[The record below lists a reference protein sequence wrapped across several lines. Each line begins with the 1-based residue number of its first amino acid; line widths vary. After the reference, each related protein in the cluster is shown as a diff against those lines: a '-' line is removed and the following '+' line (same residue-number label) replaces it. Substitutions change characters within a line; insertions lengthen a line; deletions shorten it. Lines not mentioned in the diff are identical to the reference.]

1 MITRIQVFAVMKLAL
16 VCVMALV
23 LTQAATAEVVIFD
36 NFDRADGKFSGT
48 ATSDGN
54 GTWHTSDNAVSYQIV
69 GNAAEAMNNNNS
81 NRGAYMSWSAPSD
94 KTYSV
99 SATVTRSLNGTSN
112 HSHGIGFVDGSVLD
126 DGCGSTGCAHGLTMA
141 IDIGGNAYFWANGFG
156 KLIKHG
162 GMLSDVGLANDST
175 DPIELTVEVDPVA
188 NIGRGLIN
196 GQEILNIPWDASADA
211 VTGAGIYNSSTGG
224 ASWDN
229 FTISV
234 VPEPTSLVLL
244 VLGGLLLAVR
254 RK

>member
-1 MITRIQVFAVMKLAL
+1 
-16 VCVMALV
+16 
-23 LTQAATAEVVIFD
+23 
-36 NFDRADGKFSGT
+36 
-48 ATSDGN
+48 
-54 GTWHTSDNAVSYQIV
+54 
-69 GNAAEAMNNNNS
+69 
-81 NRGAYMSWSAPSD
+81 
-94 KTYSV
+94 
-99 SATVTRSLNGTSN
+99 
-112 HSHGIGFVDGSVLD
+112 
-126 DGCGSTGCAHGLTMA
+126 MA